1 MLPVSDDY
9 CLAFAE
15 KLALRAGRYAVTQ
28 FRHVDAWQ
36 KDNATFVT
44 QADVDIQTDIER
56 AIFERFPDHAVLG
69 EERTKNAKPT
79 GEEPVVWVVD
89 PIDGTESYL
98 NGLPIWGISIALFV
112 GGKPRVGVFHLPLL
126 GETYSATRDGEAM
139 LTLHAP
145 QGETEARAIHVNPDP
160 TINGRSVLFVPSD
173 FHRHFT
179 SLFPG
184 KQRSLGS
191 IAAHACIV
199 ARGAAQGA
207 VMNPYLWDVAA
218 VGLIL
223 ERAGGRLL
231 NLESGE
237 PMEMGRYL
245 NGSRMP
251 FCLAAANITSHAKF
265 KPLLTRR

>member
-1 MLPVSDDY
+1 MLPVSDEY

-15 KLALRAGRYAVTQ
+15 KLALRAGRHAVSQ

-56 AIFERFPDHAVLG
+56 AIFERFPEHVVLG
-69 EERTKNAKPT
+69 EERTQNARPT
-79 GEEPVVWVVD
+79 GEEEAIWVVD

-112 GGKPRVGVFHLPLL
+112 NGKARVGVFHLPLL
-126 GETYSATRDGEAM
+126 GETYAATHDGDAT
-139 LTLHAP
+139 LTLESTT
-145 QGETEARAIHVNPDP
+145 GEKETRSIHINPDP

-173 FHRHFT
+173 FHRHFV

-191 IAAHACIV
+191 IATHVCIV

-207 VMNPYLWDVAA
+207 IMNPYLWDVAA
-218 VGLIL
+218 TGLIL
-223 ERAGGRLL
+223 ERAGGRFL
-231 NLESGE
+231 NFESGE
-237 PMEMGRYL
+237 PIEPGRYL
-245 NGSRMP
+245 NGSRLP
-251 FCLAAANITSHAKF
+251 FCLAVANVTSHGKF